1 MNEQNLDFILELYNV
16 PKLFQKIINHLSPDE
31 QKRYLGQIN
40 WFVKKCQE
48 FITNAGYSFVVPEGM
63 YDVGIA
69 ATPLNLSDF
78 DKDEELLIDQVI
90 EPIVMFQGKVVK
102 SGVVLL
108 KSTKVPEPVV
118 EIIEPEVEPVSDNQD
133 SNIVETE
140 AEIIEPTIKF
150 VDIDFSSS
158 ETVSLGDVPE
168 KNQNNQN
175 NQNNKKKNKHKK
187 HKR

>member
-1 MNEQNLDFILELYNV
+1 MDEQNLDFILELYNV
-16 PKLFQKIINHLSPDE
+16 PKLFQKLINHLSPDE
-31 QKRYLGQIN
+31 QKRYLGQVN
-40 WFVKKCQE
+40 WFVKKCQD
-48 FITNAGYSFVVPEGM
+48 FVNKSGYSFVVPEGV

-108 KSTKVPEPVV
+108 KSTKAPEPVV
-118 EIIEPEVEPVSDNQD
+118 EIIEPEIEPVSDNQD
-133 SNIVETE
+133 CNIVETE

-168 KNQNNQN
+168 NSQNNQN
-175 NQNNKKKNKHKK
+175 NQNDKKKNKHKK